1 VVTTVKERPILMSAP
16 MALASLDDS
25 KLMTRRVVKWNNPA
39 PGLNLGFSGLAA
51 YSYVPGVFSLESQR
65 GDGAWESR
73 SDATVCPYG
82 RPGDRLW
89 VRETLFAWG
98 RWETRFS
105 AKKGRDEWRF
115 VDMTLECGKDY
126 LYAADGVSDT
136 RAFIKRRGG
145 IEPMYWKRPAIFM
158 PRAASR
164 TSLGIVSV
172 RVERLQAIN
181 HADALAEGILTV
193 RTPEWDLKHFGA
205 WRKEFDEACRLGIK
219 PPVGPSPCATYRA
232 LWEQLNGSESW
243 AANPWVWVIEFRRIK
258 P

>member
-1 VVTTVKERPILMSAP
+1 MSAP

-51 YSYVPGVFSLESQR
+51 YSYVPGVFSLESRR

-89 VRETLFAWG
+89 VRETFFAWG

-105 AKKGRDEWRF
+105 AKKGRDEWHF

-164 TSLGIVSV
+164 TSLEIISV
-172 RVERLQAIN
+172 RVERLQSITESDAI
-181 HADALAEGILTV
+181 DEGIK
-193 RTPEWDLKHFGA
+193 RIGGCNSSTPWLNYKLKPGDAYCLNFA
-205 WRKEFDEACRLGIK
+205 
-219 PPVGPSPCATYRA
+219 SPIASYA
-232 LWEQLNGSESW
+232 SLWEMLNGPESW
-243 AANPWVWVIEFRRIK
+243 PANPFVWVIEFRRIK